1 MKVLPPNPQRTPFG
15 RTLAPRRK
23 GCWSAALV
31 VLIVCGLPRP
41 ALSDDELSA
50 ANREHF
56 SGLRARGLH
65 RLAEAELEHRLSW
78 PRLPPAIQ
86 TELVLELAETLLGHA
101 RRLSDSQRV
110 PLWERTREV
119 LRSQLVSEQTGSR
132 QALLE
137 LQLVLVDR
145 EVAEASRRRVP
156 ISPWN
161 LESRQRGLQAATDG
175 LNRLRRVQSLLE
187 QSVSRAS
194 RNKPGAIPVAQRVR
208 LQVLQGELESCAAE
222 CLPEDSADR
231 AARSLAARQVLQPLV
246 EHRTELA
253 QAERARVLLAQVL
266 RAGGEPREARRVID
280 AARSQSRDPSVREAL
295 SREEVE
301 CRLVEGDLAE
311 ARRLIGELAVGQSA
325 SPGDPGETWETRLL
339 QARVLLA
346 SWRSGVKSGSHL
358 ATRDFQAA
366 RELLSQGAESAPE
379 EWRELFAL
387 LSETQQEEQT
397 LGPELSGL
405 SLQIRKAL
413 AANEDREVD
422 RLLAR
427 GAELARRRGLT
438 DRAAEW
444 GLQRGSLALEREDW
458 EAAAQ
463 DLLSVS
469 REFPESPR
477 AAEAQLLCS
486 YALGRI
492 WRTEKSDESRGNYRD
507 ALEQFCQRFP
517 DDSRR
522 PEAEWMLGELC
533 RWEGR
538 LVEAADHFDRVPRG
552 HPRTAATTLALVEL
566 ARQMVRAG
574 HHDREDVLRERL
586 WGRLP
591 PDDEPLR
598 SADLPVAM
606 TTLELELAARS
617 PAWPQVNAL
626 LERLEN
632 APSELVAPS
641 SGEPLESTPNSPG
654 SLPTSADL
662 WGLRLLA
669 GAAQGRW
676 ADVDR
681 LWKSPPPRSAR
692 KLLAL
697 CELRDWTDPGDHT
710 TAEEARLNQE
720 FRQRMAR
727 FIEACRDELSPEEW
741 SRFARGQARLCA
753 SAKQLAEAREWYQQA
768 IEGAPLNSAERREF
782 ALFLLELPDAPSRQ
796 AGVDL
801 LTRRE
806 KGLKPGTEEWLDAR
820 LELARG
826 LTRVDRTEEASRLLR
841 KTQLLFPGAGTPVQK
856 RRLQELLTLCAD
868 SDFLEP

>member
-1 MKVLPPNPQRTPFG
+1 MKVLPPNPRRTPFG
-15 RTLAPRRK
+15 RNSAPRWK
-23 GCWSAALV
+23 GCWSAAFV
-31 VLIVCGLPRP
+31 VLIVCSLPRP
-41 ALSDDELSA
+41 ALSDEGLSA

-56 SGLRARGLH
+56 AGLRARGLH

-101 RRLSDSQRV
+101 RRLNGSQRV

-119 LRSQLVSEQTGSR
+119 LRNQLALEQTGSR

-145 EVAEASRRRVP
+145 EVAEASRRQVP
-156 ISPWN
+156 VSPWH
-161 LESRQRGLQAATDG
+161 LESRQRGLQAAIDG

-194 RNKPGAIPVAQRVR
+194 GNKPGAIPVAQRVR
-208 LQVLQGELESCAAE
+208 LQVLQGELESCAVE

-231 AARSLAARQVLQPLV
+231 AARALAARQVLQPLV
-246 EHRTELA
+246 EHRTEIE
-253 QAERARVLLAQVL
+253 QAERARVLLARVL
-266 RAGGEPREARRVID
+266 RVGGEPGEARRLID
-280 AARSQSRDPSVREAL
+280 AARSQSRDPSLREAL
-295 SREEVE
+295 LREEVE
-301 CRLVEGDLAE
+301 CRLGEGEVAE
-311 ARRLIGELAVGQSA
+311 ARRVIGELAAGQSA
-325 SPGDPGETWETRLL
+325 NPGDAGENWETRLL

-346 SWRSGVKSGSHL
+346 SWRSGVKMRSQL
-358 ATRDFQAA
+358 ASRDFQAA
-366 RELLSQGAESAPE
+366 REVLSQGAESAPE

-387 LSETQQEEQT
+387 LSEIQQEEQT

-405 SLQIRKAL
+405 SLQIRQAL
-413 AANEDREVD
+413 AANQDREAD

-477 AAEAQLLCS
+477 AAEAQLLGA
-486 YALGRI
+486 YALGRT
-492 WRTEKSDESRGNYRD
+492 WRTEKSDDSRRDYRD

-522 PEAEWMLGELC
+522 PEAEWMWGELC

-552 HPRTAATTLALVEL
+552 HPRTDAATLALVEL
-566 ARQMVRAG
+566 ARQMVQEG
-574 HHDREDVLRERL
+574 HHDLLDVMRERL

-598 SADLPVAM
+598 TPDLPVAM
-606 TTLELELAARS
+606 TTLEVELSVGS
-617 PAWPQVNAL
+617 PAWPHVNTL
-626 LERLEN
+626 LERLEKGSPELA
-632 APSELVAPS
+632 APSP
-641 SGEPLESTPNSPG
+641 GEPPESIPNPPG
-654 SLPTSADL
+654 NLPTSADF
-662 WGLRLLA
+662 WGLRLVA
-669 GAAQGRW
+669 AAAQGRW

-681 LWKSPPPRSAR
+681 LWKSPPPHSAR

-697 CELRDWTDPGDHT
+697 CELRDRVPPGDRM

-727 FIEACRDELSPEEW
+727 FIEACRDELSPGEW
-741 SRFARGQARLCA
+741 SRFAQGQARLCA
-753 SAKQLAEAREWYQQA
+753 SAKRVAEAREWYQQA
-768 IEGAPLNSAERREF
+768 IEGAPLNSPERREF

-806 KGLKPGTEEWLDAR
+806 KGLKAGTEEWLDAR

-826 LTRVDRTEEASRLLR
+826 LTLVDRAEEACRLLR
-841 KTQLLFPGAGTPVQK
+841 KTQLLFPSAGTAVQ
-856 RRLQELLTLCAD
+856 RGRLREFLNRWAD
-868 SDFLEP
+868 SGSFDP